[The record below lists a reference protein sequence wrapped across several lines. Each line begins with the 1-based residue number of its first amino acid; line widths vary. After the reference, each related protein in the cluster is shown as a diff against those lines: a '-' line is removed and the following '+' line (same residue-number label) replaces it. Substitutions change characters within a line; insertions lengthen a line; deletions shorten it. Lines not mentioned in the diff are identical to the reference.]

1 MSGRSSLPIFVQRL
15 WLGWNSHSTNE
26 GRESTGLMLVRQDSE
41 KSAAMSLTQRFVRRI
56 CDMST
61 NLFNLW
67 SANQRTR
74 RDRNYNV
81 SHDRSPP
88 FTLDRTG
95 SVSTGFRTMV
105 QRSGIRVDA
114 VVWTASCLLT
124 ILGLAKAAAS
134 EQPVLWVALWP
145 APVVLASTVF
155 TFLRQGFHFQDGMLT
170 LGRRQG

>member
-1 MSGRSSLPIFVQRL
+1 MLPR
-15 WLGWNSHSTNE
+15 
-26 GRESTGLMLVRQDSE
+26 RDSE
-41 KSAAMSLTQRFVRRI
+41 KSAAMSLSRQFVRRI
-56 CDMST
+56 CDMSA

-67 SANQRTR
+67 SANDRTR
-74 RDRNYNV
+74 SDRNYNL

-105 QRSGIRVDA
+105 QPSGIRVDT
-114 VVWTASCLLT
+114 VVWIASSLLT
-124 ILGLAKAAAS
+124 VLGLAKAAAS
-134 EQPVLWVALWP
+134 EQPVLWVVLWP

-155 TFLRQGFHFQDGMLT
+155 TFLRQGFHFQDGLLV

>member
-1 MSGRSSLPIFVQRL
+1 MP
-15 WLGWNSHSTNE
+15 
-26 GRESTGLMLVRQDSE
+26 VRQDSE
-41 KSAAMSLTQRFVRRI
+41 KSAAMSLRRRFVRRI
-56 CDMST
+56 CDMSV

-67 SANQRTR
+67 SANERTR
-74 RDRNYNV
+74 TDLNYNV

-88 FTLDRTG
+88 LTLDRTG
-95 SVSTGFRTMV
+95 SVNTGFRTMA

-114 VVWTASCLLT
+114 VVWIASCLLT
-124 ILGLAKAAAS
+124 VLGLAKAAAS

-155 TFLRQGFHFQDGMLT
+155 TFLRQGFHFKDGVLV

>member
-1 MSGRSSLPIFVQRL
+1 MPVP
-15 WLGWNSHSTNE
+15 
-26 GRESTGLMLVRQDSE
+26 QDSE
-41 KSAAMSLTQRFVRRI
+41 KSAVVSPNRQFVRRI
-56 CDMST
+56 GDMST

-74 RDRNYNV
+74 SDRNYNV

-105 QRSGIRVDA
+105 QRNGIRIDA
-114 VVWTASCLLT
+114 VVWIASCLLT
-124 ILGLAKAAAS
+124 VLGLAKAAAS
-134 EQPVLWVALWP
+134 EQPFLWVVLWP

-155 TFLRQGFHFQDGMLT
+155 TFLRQGFHFQEGVLV
-170 LGRRQG
+170 LGRRPE

>member
-1 MSGRSSLPIFVQRL
+1 MSQ
-15 WLGWNSHSTNE
+15 
-26 GRESTGLMLVRQDSE
+26 
-41 KSAAMSLTQRFVRRI
+41 TQRFVRRI

>member
-1 MSGRSSLPIFVQRL
+1 
-15 WLGWNSHSTNE
+15 
-26 GRESTGLMLVRQDSE
+26 
-41 KSAAMSLTQRFVRRI
+41 MSLTQRFVRRI
-56 CDMST
+56 CGMST

-74 RDRNYNV
+74 SDRNYNV

-88 FTLDRTG
+88 FTLDRTA
-95 SVSTGFRTMV
+95 SVSAGFRTKV
-105 QRSGIRVDA
+105 QRSLRIEA
-114 VVWTASCLLT
+114 VVWIASCLLT
-124 ILGLAKAAAS
+124 FLGLAKAAAS

-155 TFLRQGFHFQDGMLT
+155 TFLRQGFHFQDGMLV